1 MRFAVLGET
10 SVRTEDGRPVRVP
23 ELKVRALLAALLVD
37 AGLPVAAYR
46 LVDDLWGEEPPGNPL
61 RALQAKVSQ
70 LRRAL
75 DEAEPGGRELVVT
88 QAPGYRLAVPEGA
101 LDAHRFAEL
110 AARARDTAAPGAR
123 AELLGE
129 ALDLWRGPAFADFA
143 AEPFARA
150 AADRLEEERLA
161 VREALAETRLE
172 LGEHDVLTG
181 ELAQLVARYPLRE
194 RLRAVQLRALYR
206 AGRQSEA
213 LAGYEELRARLAE
226 ELGVA
231 PSPELAALH
240 TAMLRQ
246 DADLSAARPVAVPL
260 PGPAAGGGPAR
271 GYLPVPLSG
280 IVGRS
285 EAVEEVTGLLRERRL
300 VTLTGPG
307 GVGKTRLAVE
317 AARRVEEEFAD
328 GVWLVE
334 FAGAGGEL
342 AEIVAAALELR
353 DDGVWGLRPDGE
365 RPPTTAERLAEV
377 LRGRRTLLVL
387 DNCEHVVD
395 EAASLAELLLRAA
408 PGLVVLTTSQEPLA
422 LAGETLWSVE
432 PLDADGAME
441 LFTARA
447 TASAPGLALDAPAR
461 EAVRA
466 ICRRL
471 DGIPLALELAAT
483 RVRALGVHG
492 LLERLDDR
500 FRLLDAG
507 LRGAPARQQT
517 LRAVID
523 WSWDLLSAPER
534 TVLRRLAV
542 HAEGCTLAAAEEVC
556 AGATGGERG
565 GDVATGDD
573 GGDGGGDVAT
583 RGDGGGDVAAGDV
596 LGLLVR
602 LVDRSLVVA
611 VDGPDGPRYRL
622 LESVAAYCLERM
634 RDEGETEAVRERHLA
649 YYLRLAEEARPAL
662 RGPDQRRRLARLD
675 AETPNLRAALDRA
688 LAAAGAG
695 RSAGAALRLVDALA
709 WYWIMRGRLG
719 EALRSATAALRPDPA
734 GTEAPDSPGSP
745 ASPEALETAALRAR
759 VGVWRTGLAVMGG
772 DGTDR
777 QRRIADALAAHDEAE
792 AGVTAGVAAD
802 APAAESATHHP
813 AASAHHRAAPAHH
826 RAASAHHRAA
836 PAHHRAASA
845 HHPAAPAHDGPSWA
859 RWFLA
864 HALCG
869 TGSQS
874 EGGDLTGRALD
885 GFRAHG
891 DRWGEAAALADRSV
905 QRLLGGDLAGAE
917 TDAARSDALFAELG
931 DACSRLW
938 TVYPLATVAEIRG
951 EYERADRLKRAGL
964 AAAEGFGLTTEVPD
978 LLAGLGRTALLRG
991 DLDESRTYHAAAR
1004 ERAAEVG
1011 FRAGEINAVLGLG
1024 LGARREGLVEE
1035 AEGHMREVLDWHRSV
1050 GLDCANA
1057 LILAE
1062 LGFSALAR
1070 GDAAGALKLQEE
1082 GYETALSSGDPRA
1095 VALALEGLASAHAPA
1110 GRARGAALLLGAAA
1124 ALRASTGAPLP
1135 PAERADVDRTEE
1147 RARTVLG
1154 EAGFAEAFTHGTT
1167 LTHDAAVT
1175 AALATEASVTETSVT
1190 EAAETALTAPTVT
1203 SPTVTGP
1210 ATTSRAVTGPATTSR
1225 AVTGPATTSRAVTG
1239 PATISPTVTG
1249 PATTSPA
1256 MPSSATISPP

>member
-10 SVRTEDGRPVRVP
+10 AVRTEDGTPVRVP

-37 AGLPVAAYR
+37 AGRPVAAYR
-46 LVDDLWGEEPPGNPL
+46 LVDSLWGDEPPGSPL

-75 DEAEPGGRELVVT
+75 EEAEPGGRGLVVT
-88 QAPGYRLAVPEGA
+88 RAPGYLLAVPEGA
-101 LDAHRFAEL
+101 LDAHLFARL
-110 AARARDTAAPGAR
+110 AARARDTADPRAR

-129 ALDLWRGPAFADFA
+129 ALGLWRGPAFADFA
-143 AEPFARA
+143 EEPFVRG

-161 VREALAETRLE
+161 VRETLAEARLDA
-172 LGEHDVLTG
+172 GEHDVLAG
-181 ELAQLVARYPLRE
+181 ELAELVARHPLRE

-213 LAGYEELRARLAE
+213 LAGYEELRVRLAD
-226 ELGVA
+226 ELGLD
-231 PSPELAALH
+231 PSPELAALQA
-240 TAMLRQ
+240 AMLRQ
-246 DADLSAARPVAVPL
+246 DPALSVPALQAAMPGRDPALAPSAPRAAIPGQPSDLSGPALQAVMSRQDPSPSASAPTAGPTAGPGAVPAPRPVAA
-260 PGPAAGGGPAR
+260 GPVR
-271 GYLPVPLSG
+271 GNLPVPLTG
-280 IVGRS
+280 IVGRDA
-285 EAVEEVTGLLRERRL
+285 AVAEVRALLGERRL

-317 AARRVEEEFAD
+317 AAGRLREEFTD

-334 FAGAGGEL
+334 FAGARGEL
-342 AEIVAAALELR
+342 AEVVATALELR
-353 DDGVWGLRPDGE
+353 DDGAWGLRPEGE
-365 RPPTTAERLAEV
+365 RPLTTGERLAEV

-395 EAASLAELLLRAA
+395 EAASLTELLLRTA

-422 LAGETLWSVE
+422 LAGETLWAVE
-432 PLDADGAME
+432 PLDGAGAVE

-447 TASAPGLALDAPAR
+447 AASAPGFASGAALDAAAQ
-461 EAVRA
+461 EAIRA

-523 WSWDLLSAPER
+523 WSWELLGEPER

-542 HAEGCTLAAAEEVC
+542 HAEGCTLTAAEEVC
-556 AGATGGERG
+556 ADRRETAGEAVRTDREAAG
-565 GDVATGDD
+565 EAA
-573 GGDGGGDVAT
+573 GGGTVAAGT
-583 RGDGGGDVAAGDV
+583 VTAGDV

-622 LESVAAYCLERM
+622 LESVAAYCLERL
-634 RDEGETEAVRERHLA
+634 RDAGETEAVRERHLDH
-649 YYLRLAEEARPAL
+649 YLRLAEEAAPAL

-688 LAAAGAG
+688 LDRALTAPDAG
-695 RSAGAALRLVDALA
+695 RNAETALRLVDALA

-719 EALRSATAALRPDPA
+719 EALRSATAALRPDR
-734 GTEAPDSPGSP
+734 GGDTAPEP
-745 ASPEALETAALRAR
+745 AALRAR
-759 VGVWRTGLAVMGG
+759 VEVWRTGLTIMGG

-777 QRRIADALAAHDEAE
+777 RRRIAEALTAYDAACR
-792 AGVTAGVAAD
+792 
-802 APAAESATHHP
+802 PESRP
-813 AASAHHRAAPAHH
+813 
-826 RAASAHHRAA
+826 
-836 PAHHRAASA
+836 
-845 HHPAAPAHDGPSWA
+845 WA

-869 TGSQS
+869 TGSRS
-874 EGGDLTGRALD
+874 EGGELTRRALE

-905 QRLLGGDLAGAE
+905 QRLLAGDVAGAE
-917 TDAARSDALFAELG
+917 EDATRSDALFAELG
-931 DACSRLW
+931 DACCRLW
-938 TVYPLATVAEIRG
+938 SVYPLATVAEIHG
-951 EYERADRLKRAGL
+951 AYERADRLKRAGL

-978 LLAGLGRTALLRG
+978 LLAGIGRTALLRG
-991 DLDESRTYHAAAR
+991 DLAEARTYHAAAR
-1004 ERAAEVG
+1004 ERAVEVG

-1035 AEGHMREVLDWHRSV
+1035 AEGHMREVLDWHRAV
-1050 GLDCANA
+1050 GLDSANA
-1057 LILAE
+1057 LVLAE

-1070 GDAAGALKLQEE
+1070 GDVAGALKLQEE
-1082 GYETALSSGDPRA
+1082 GYGTALASGDPRA
-1095 VALALEGLASAHAPA
+1095 LALALEGLASAHAPA

-1147 RARTVLG
+1147 TARTALG
-1154 EAGFAEAFTHGTT
+1154 AAAFTAAFTHGTT
-1167 LTHDAAVT
+1167 LPPET
-1175 AALATEASVTETSVT
+1175 AATQAHH
-1190 EAAETALTAPTVT
+1190 
-1203 SPTVTGP
+1203 
-1210 ATTSRAVTGPATTSR
+1210 
-1225 AVTGPATTSRAVTG
+1225 
-1239 PATISPTVTG
+1239 
-1249 PATTSPA
+1249 
-1256 MPSSATISPP
+1256 SPPAPA

>member
-23 ELKVRALLAALLVD
+23 ELKVRALLAALLVE
-37 AGLPVAAYR
+37 AGRPVAAYR

-88 QAPGYRLAVPEGA
+88 QAPGYRLAVPEGS

-110 AARARDTAAPGAR
+110 AARARDTAAPGVR

-143 AEPFARA
+143 AEPFARS
-150 AADRLEEERLA
+150 AADRLEEERLS

-172 LGEHDVLTG
+172 LGEHDALTG
-181 ELAQLVARYPLRE
+181 ELAQLVARHPLRE

-226 ELGVA
+226 ELGVD

-246 DADLSAARPVAVPL
+246 DADLSAARPVAVPP
-260 PGPAAGGGPAR
+260 PGATAGGGPAR
-271 GYLPVPLSG
+271 GNLPVPLSG

-353 DDGVWGLRPDGE
+353 DDGVWGLRLDGE

-395 EAASLAELLLRAA
+395 EAASLTELLLRAA

-447 TASAPGLALDAPAR
+447 TASAPGLVLDAPAR
-461 EAVRA
+461 AAVRA

-556 AGATGGERG
+556 AGGPAGALAGGAGATGGADATGGERG
-565 GDVATGDD
+565 GDVAAGD
-573 GGDGGGDVAT
+573 DGGGDVIAG
-583 RGDGGGDVAAGDV
+583 GDGSGDVVAGDV

-734 GTEAPDSPGSP
+734 GTEAPDSP

-777 QRRIADALAAHDEAE
+777 QRRIADALAAHDEA
-792 AGVTAGVAAD
+792 AAGVAAD
-802 APAAESATHHP
+802 APAAESA
-813 AASAHHRAAPAHH
+813 
-826 RAASAHHRAA
+826 
-836 PAHHRAASA
+836 A

-1024 LGARREGLVEE
+1024 LGARREGLVAE

-1147 RARTVLG
+1147 TARTVLG
-1154 EAGFAEAFTHGTT
+1154 DADFAEAFTHGTT

-1175 AALATEASVTETSVT
+1175 AASVTEASATETSVT
-1190 EAAETALTAPTVT
+1190 EAAETALTAPAMP
-1203 SPTVTGP
+1203 SPAMPSPAMPSPATTGP
-1210 ATTSRAVTGPATTSR
+1210 AMPSPAMPSPATTGPAMPS
-1225 AVTGPATTSRAVTG
+1225 
-1239 PATISPTVTG
+1239 

-1256 MPSSATISPP
+1256 TTGPAMPSPATTSPATTSPATTGPVMPGPAAPSPAVSDPL